1 MVTFG
6 NHRHSHS
13 GDIMFSICHITILK
27 GYMNLLVEAPYCKPP
42 SWSDASGNIDNSIF
56 RVTLQDHDVIE
67 GSDTVV
73 RQI

>member
-1 MVTFG
+1 
-6 NHRHSHS
+6 
-13 GDIMFSICHITILK
+13 
-27 GYMNLLVEAPYCKPP
+27 MNLLVEAPYCKPP